1 MDAVQNLRY
10 AFRKLFKSPASSM
23 VAVVA
28 MALGIALTATM
39 FSIIDGIY
47 LKGLPFEDSE
57 RLVHVEQNNLERG
70 WESMQVGV
78 HNFEDWRRQQTS
90 FEGMAGFTS
99 GTFNLADG
107 DSLPERY
114 DGCWI
119 SPGFLELLRVDPIL
133 GRGFESADEAPGAPK
148 VLLLSHKVWTQR
160 YGSDES
166 VVGRQVRINAEPV
179 TVVGV
184 LPEDFEFP
192 VEEELWMPLVLETGE
207 VQRGGGRSVGVVA
220 RLVDRVSIDQA
231 QTEMSL
237 IAGRLAEAYPEQNKG
252 VGAVVQPYID
262 RFVGET
268 PRMLLSVMMTAVL
281 LVLLMACFNVANLL
295 LDRASRR
302 SRELAIRT
310 ALGSG
315 RWHAV
320 RQVLSESLAIAMVGA
335 VLGCGLAWYATGVF
349 AEAIERDSPGFWVNV
364 EFGPRGLFVALAATL
379 LAAGV
384 AGLLPALQATRANL
398 TETLQ
403 DTGRGSTSFRMGWIG
418 KTLVISQVAVSA
430 ALLVGAAMTV
440 RSIVQANSYDLQ
452 FETDN
457 LLVARLGL
465 FEEAYPDDAS
475 QVAFF
480 EDLTRR
486 LEERPEVAS
495 VSLGTVV
502 PTDTAIGA
510 GGGNY
515 ERPGEEYENRW
526 QMPWSRRI
534 QVTPGYF
541 DTLKVPILAGR
552 DFTAADR
559 TEAPRVA
566 LVNQDFAD
574 REWPGEN
581 PVGKSVDLWLGEEA
595 EAEDPNAGVVEV
607 VGLVPNL
614 RFADFD
620 NADDQQG
627 VYLPIAQV
635 TPRFTWIVVKTQ
647 GDPNSFSEDLRRE
660 VLALDPDL
668 PLYFVRSMDQVL
680 SDTLFIPNMIAV
692 MFSIFGMVALVLA
705 CVGLFGLMSFAVAQ
719 RTQEMGVRMALGAS
733 AGEVLRMVLGQGVK
747 QTLFGLGAGL
757 LLGLGLS
764 KLLSRILFQV
774 GFGDLVTFVTVPAV
788 LLTVAVAATL
798 WPAWRASSVDPMVA
812 LRYE

>member
-1 MDAVQNLRY
+1 MDAISNLRY
-10 AFRKLFKSPASSM
+10 AFRKLLKSPGSSV

-47 LKGLPFEDSE
+47 LKGLPFDDSE
-57 RLVHVEQNNLERG
+57 RLVHLEQNNLERG
-70 WESMQVGV
+70 WESMEVGV

-107 DSLPERY
+107 DNLPERY
-114 DGCWI
+114 NGSWI
-119 SPGFLELLRVDPIL
+119 TPGFLDLLRVEPIL
-133 GRGFESADEAPGAPK
+133 GRGFEPADEAPDAPK
-148 VLLLSHKVWTQR
+148 VLLLSHKVWSQR
-160 YGSDES
+160 YGSDPS
-166 VVGRQVRINAEPV
+166 VLGRQVRVNVEPV
-179 TVVGV
+179 TVIGV
-184 LPEDFEFP
+184 LPEEFQFP
-192 VEEELWMPLVLETGE
+192 IEEELWMPLVLETGE
-207 VQRGGGRSVGVVA
+207 VQRGEGRTLEVLA
-220 RLVDRVSIDQA
+220 RLNDGVTIDEA

-237 IAGRLAEAYPEQNKG
+237 IASRLADSYPEQNEG
-252 VGAVVQPYID
+252 VGAVVQPYLDEFI
-262 RFVGET
+262 GET
-268 PRMLLSVMMTAVL
+268 TRMLLGVMMTAVL

-295 LDRASRR
+295 LGRASRR

-315 RWHAV
+315 RWHAI
-320 RQVLSESLAIAMVGA
+320 RQVLSESAAIALVGA
-335 VLGCGLAWYATGVF
+335 VLGCGMAWYATGAF
-349 AEAIERDSPGFWVNV
+349 ARAIEHDSPGFWVNI
-364 EFGPRGLFVALAATL
+364 EFGPRGLLVALGATL

-384 AGLLPALQATRANL
+384 AGLVPAFQATRANL

-403 DTGRGSTSFRMGWIG
+403 DTGRGSTSFRMGWLG

-430 ALLVGAAMTV
+430 ALLVGSAMTV

-452 FETDN
+452 FETEN

-465 FEEAYPDDAS
+465 FEQAYPDDAS
-475 QVAFF
+475 RIAFF
-480 EDLTRR
+480 DDLVRR
-486 LEERPEVAS
+486 LEENPAVDD

-502 PTDTAIGA
+502 PVDTAIGA

-515 ERPGEEYENRW
+515 ERPGEEYEHRW
-526 QMPWSRRI
+526 QMPWSRQI

-541 DTLKVPILAGR
+541 DTLQVPILVGR
-552 DFTAADR
+552 DFTAADHAE
-559 TEAPRVA
+559 TPTVA

-581 PVGKSVDLWLGEEA
+581 PIGKSVDLWLGEEA
-595 EAEDPNAGVVEV
+595 EAEDADAGVVQV
-607 VGLVPNL
+607 VGVVPNL
-614 RFADFD
+614 RMADFD
-620 NADDQQG
+620 NADDQHG
-627 VYLPIAQV
+627 IYLPVAQV
-635 TPRFTWIVVKTQ
+635 TPRFAWVMVKTQ

-660 VLALDPDL
+660 VLALDADL

-680 SDTLFIPNMIAV
+680 ADTLFIPNLLAV
-692 MFSIFGMVALVLA
+692 MFSVFGVVALVLA

-747 QTLFGLGAGL
+747 QTCIGLAGGL

-764 KLLSRILFQV
+764 KLLSSVLFQV
-774 GFGDLVTFVTVPAV
+774 GFADVVTFVTVPAV
-788 LLTVAVAATL
+788 LLAVTVAATI
-798 WPAWRASSVDPMVA
+798 WPAMRASSVDPMVA

>member
-1 MDAVQNLRY
+1 MDAILNFRY
-10 AFRKLFKSPASSM
+10 AFRKLLKSPGSSL

-47 LKGLPFEDSE
+47 LKGLPFEDPGG
-57 RLVHVEQNNLERG
+57 LVHLEQNNLEQG
-70 WESMQVGV
+70 WDSIEVGV

-90 FEGMAGFTS
+90 FEGMAGFTM

-107 DSLPERY
+107 DNLPERFN
-114 DGCWI
+114 GAWI
-119 SPGFLELLRVDPIL
+119 SPDFLDLLRVEPVL
-133 GRGFESADEAPGAPK
+133 GRGFEPTDKSPEAPK
-148 VLLLSHKVWTQR
+148 VLLLSHKVWSQR

-166 VVGRQVRINAEPV
+166 IVGRQVRVNAEPV
-179 TVVGV
+179 EVIGV
-184 LPEDFEFP
+184 LPDGFEFP
-192 VEEELWMPLVLETGE
+192 IEEELWMPLVLETGE
-207 VQRGGGRSVGVVA
+207 VARGEGRTLEVVA
-220 RLVDRVSIDQA
+220 RLKDGVEIDEA

-237 IAGRLAEAYPEQNKG
+237 IAGRLAEAYPEENEG
-252 VGAVVQPYID
+252 VGAIVQPYLDEYI
-262 RFVGET
+262 GET
-268 PRMLLSVMMTAVL
+268 TRMILGVMMTAVL

-295 LDRASRR
+295 MGRATRR

-310 ALGSG
+310 ALGSS

-320 RQVLSESLAIAMVGA
+320 RQVLWESAAIALVGA
-335 VLGCGLAWYATGVF
+335 VLGCALAYYATGAF
-349 AEAIERDSPGFWVNV
+349 AVAIENDNPGFWVDI
-364 EFGPRGLFVALAATL
+364 EFGLRGLFVALAATL
-379 LAAGV
+379 LASGV
-384 AGLLPALQATRANL
+384 AGLLPALQATRSNV
-398 TETLQ
+398 TEALQ
-403 DTGRGSTSFRMGWIG
+403 DAGRGSTSFRMGWVG

-475 QVAFF
+475 RVAFY

-486 LEERPEVAS
+486 LEQRPEVAG

-515 ERPGEEYENRW
+515 ERPGEEYEKVW
-526 QMPWSRRI
+526 QMPWSRRVL
-534 QVTPGYF
+534 VTPGYF
-541 DTLKVPILAGR
+541 DSLEVPIMAGR
-552 DFTAADR
+552 DFTAFDR
-559 TEAPRVA
+559 AKAPAVA
-566 LVNQDFAD
+566 LVNQGFAT
-574 REWPGEN
+574 REWGDEN
-581 PVGKSVDLWLGEEA
+581 PIGKSIDLWMGEEA

-607 VGLVPNL
+607 VGLVSDL

-620 NADDQQG
+620 DADDQHG
-627 VYLPIAQV
+627 VYLPIAQQ
-635 TPRFTWIVVKTQ
+635 TPRFTWIVVKTK
-647 GDPNSFSEDLRRE
+647 GEPNSFGDTLRRE

-668 PLYFVRSMDQVL
+668 PLYYVRSMNQVL
-680 SDTLFIPNMIAV
+680 SETLFIPNLIAV
-692 MFSIFGMVALVLA
+692 MFGIFGVVALVLA

-733 AGEVLRMVLGQGVK
+733 AGEVLRMVLGQGLK
-747 QTLFGLGAGL
+747 QTCFGLAAGL
-757 LLGLGLS
+757 VLGLGLS
-764 KLLSRILFQV
+764 KLLSSILFRV
-774 GFGDLVTFVTVPAV
+774 GFGDLVTFVTVPV
-788 LLTVAVAATL
+788 ILLTVAIAATL
-798 WPAWRASSVDPMVA
+798 WPAIRASSVDPMVA

>member
-1 MDAVQNLRY
+1 MDAIQNLRY
-10 AFRKLFKSPASSM
+10 AYRKLFKSPASSV
-23 VAVVA
+23 VAIVA

-47 LKGLPFEDSE
+47 LQGLPFDDSE
-57 RLVHVEQNNLERG
+57 RLVHLEQNNLEQG
-70 WESMQVGV
+70 WDSIEVGV
-78 HNFEDWRRQQTS
+78 HNFEDWRLQQTS
-90 FEGMAGFTS
+90 FEGVAGFTS

-107 DSLPERY
+107 DNLPERY
-114 DGCWI
+114 DGSWI

-133 GRGFESADEAPGAPK
+133 GRGFEAADEAPDAPK
-148 VLLLSHKVWTQR
+148 VLLLSHKVWSQR
-160 YGSDES
+160 YGSDEN

-179 TVVGV
+179 TIVGV
-184 LPEDFEFP
+184 LPEEFQFP
-192 VEEELWMPLVLETGE
+192 IEEELWMPLVLETGE
-207 VQRGGGRSVGVVA
+207 VPRGEGRTLEVLA
-220 RLVDRVSIDQA
+220 RLEDDVDIDQA

-237 IAGRLAEAYPEQNKG
+237 IAGRLAEAYPEHNEG
-252 VGAVVQPYID
+252 VGAVVQPYLDEFI
-262 RFVGET
+262 GET
-268 PRMLLSVMMTAVL
+268 TRMLLGVMMTAVL

-295 LDRASRR
+295 LGRASRR

-320 RQVLSESLAIAMVGA
+320 RQVLSESLAIALIGA
-335 VLGCGLAWYATGVF
+335 VLGCGLAWYATGLF
-349 AEAIERDSPGFWVNV
+349 AQAIEHNSPGFWVNV
-364 EFGPRGLFVALAATL
+364 EFGLRGLLVALGATL

-384 AGLLPALQATRANL
+384 AGLLPALQATRANV
-398 TETLQ
+398 TEALQ
-403 DTGRGSTSFRMGWIG
+403 DTGRGSTSFRMGWVG
-418 KTLVISQVAVSA
+418 KALVISQVAMSA

-475 QVAFF
+475 RIGFYN
-480 EDLTRR
+480 DLVQR
-486 LEERPEVAS
+486 LSERPEVAQ

-515 ERPGEEYENRW
+515 ERPGEEYEKVW

-541 DTLKVPILAGR
+541 ETLKVPILAGR
-552 DFTAADR
+552 DFTRADHAE
-559 TEAPRVA
+559 TPSVA
-566 LVNQDFAD
+566 LVNQDFAA
-574 REWPGEN
+574 REWPDQS
-581 PVGKSVDLWLGEEA
+581 PIGKSIDLWLGEEA

-620 NADDQQG
+620 DADDQHG

-635 TPRFTWIVVKTQ
+635 TPHFTWVVIKTQ
-647 GDPNSFSEDLRRE
+647 GEPNSFSDTLRRE

-668 PLYFVRSMDQVL
+668 PLYFVRSMDEVL
-680 SDTLFIPNMIAV
+680 ADTLFLPNLLAV
-692 MFSIFGMVALVLA
+692 MFSVFGVVALVLA

-747 QTLFGLGAGL
+747 QTLVGLAGGL
-757 LLGLGLS
+757 VLGLGLS
-764 KLLSRILFQV
+764 KLLSSILFQV
-774 GFGDLVTFVTVPAV
+774 GFADLATFVTVPAV
-788 LLTVAVAATL
+788 LLAVTVAATL
-798 WPAWRASSVDPMVA
+798 WPALRASSVDPMVA